1 MKIKDC
7 RKKAK
12 VKFSELKVGDIFM
25 IRESSC
31 PYIKIDI
38 LNTAYEMII
47 QAISLETGGI
57 MSPRVAEEDL
67 FCTPLDCT
75 LVIEG

>member
-1 MKIKDC
+1 MKIKDN

-12 VKFSELKVGDIFM
+12 VKFSELEVGDIFM
-25 IRESSC
+25 IGGSSC
-31 PYIKIDI
+31 PYMKIDA
-38 LNTAYEMII
+38 LNTVYDMII

-57 MSPRVAEEDL
+57 MSPKVAEEDL